1 MESTLKKIMMECT
14 WNRSGVDLAKNYGGV
29 ELEWSRPRK
38 NQDGVELD
46 WSRSKKNYGGVE
58 LDWSRPK
65 KIMMEWSWSGV
76 DLADKDKEM
85 SSALLPIFEN
95 IL

>member
-1 MESTLKKIMMECT
+1 MVEWS
-14 WNRSGVDLAKNYGGV
+14 WSGVDLEKIKM
-29 ELEWSRPRK
+29 EWSWT
-38 NQDGVELD
+38 GVDL
-46 WSRSKKNYGGVE
+46 KKNYGGVE